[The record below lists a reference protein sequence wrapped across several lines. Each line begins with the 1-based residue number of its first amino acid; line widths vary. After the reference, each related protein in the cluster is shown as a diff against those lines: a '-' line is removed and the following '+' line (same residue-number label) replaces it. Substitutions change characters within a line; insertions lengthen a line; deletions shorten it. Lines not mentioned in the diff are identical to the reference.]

1 MLTKQELGRQFL
13 HLTIGIVT
21 VLLIYFEI
29 LSSLAIFLLIVVGIL
44 ASILSKRTELPFFS
58 FFLNHFERKEMRKK
72 FPGKGMIF
80 FFIGTLLALQLFER
94 EIALASIMV
103 LALGDSFSHI
113 FGEWFGKIK
122 NIFNGPGKKLL
133 EGTLAGTLVG
143 FIGALLFVPIP
154 EAFLGSLA
162 AMIAEVVKIDLNDHT
177 LDDNLVVPL
186 VAGTAMFLVR
196 MFIV

>member
-29 LSSLAIFLLIVVGIL
+29 LSSLALFLLIVVGIL
-44 ASILSKRTELPFFS
+44 ASLLSKRVKLPFFS
-58 FFLNHFERKEMRKK
+58 FFLKHFERENMRKK

-122 NIFNGPGKKLL
+122 NIFNGHSKKLL

-143 FIGALLFVPIP
+143 FIGALVFVPIP

-162 AMIAEVVKIDLNDHT
+162 AMTAEVVKIDLNDHT